1 MRVIRNQEL
10 LGLLFIIVISVV
22 LERPMQGSLFHL
34 SGKLIGILIVSMPM
48 LAISILC
55 PGSFGGGDIKLS
67 AICGLL
73 LGHSG
78 ILRASWIALLSASVY
93 SLGLLIIKKSPKTEF
108 ALGPFI
114 CFGVL
119 CVFLDIL

>member
-1 MRVIRNQEL
+1 M
-10 LGLLFIIVISVV
+10 IILYVV
-22 LERPMQGSLFHL
+22 SEQSQDFKDTITGM
-34 SGKLIGILIVSMPM
+34 LIISMPM
-48 LAISILC
+48 LFITLLW
-55 PGSFGGGDIKLS
+55 PGSFGGGDIKLI

-73 LGHSG
+73 LGRED
-78 ILRASWIALLSASVY
+78 ILRAAWIALLTASIFAICFMI
-93 SLGLLIIKKSPKTEF
+93 LKKSRKAEF